1 MNLGL
6 KQKIAAAGLGLAL
19 PLVIFY
25 EGTRQQAYLDPVS
38 IPTIC
43 RGHIEGVKLGQTATL
58 DQCDDMLAK
67 DLLKANA
74 AMQACVL
81 VPLNDSQRA
90 AFASF
95 VFNAGSGNF
104 CGSSMARKLNA
115 GDYIGAC
122 NELPRWVYA
131 GGKVLPGLVKRR
143 AAEKELCLGVQ
154 G

>member
-1 MNLGL
+1 MNLDL
-6 KQKIAAAGLGLAL
+6 KQKIAAAGLGMAV
-19 PLVIFY
+19 PLVIFF

-43 RGHIEGVKLGQTATL
+43 RGHTEGVHLGQTATA

-67 DLLKANA
+67 DLLKADA
-74 AMQACVL
+74 EMRACVL
-81 VPLNDSQRA
+81 VPLTDNQRA

-95 VFNAGSGNF
+95 IFNAGSGNF

-115 GDYIGAC
+115 GDLAGAC

-131 GGKVLPGLVKRR
+131 GGKVLPGLIKRR
-143 AAEKELCLGVQ
+143 AAEKELCLRKSG
-154 G
+154 

>member
-1 MNLGL
+1 MNIDL
-6 KQKIAAAGLGLAL
+6 KRKIIAAGLGLAV

-25 EGTRQQAYLDPVS
+25 EGTFQKSYSDPIG

-43 RGHIEGVKLGQTATL
+43 RGHTEGVRLGQTATA

-74 AMQACVL
+74 EMQACVL
-81 VPLNDSQRA
+81 VPLNENQRA

-95 VFNAGSGNF
+95 TFNAGSGNF

-115 GDYIGAC
+115 GDYAGAC

-131 GGKVLPGLVKRR
+131 GGKILPGLVKRR
-143 AAEKELCLGVQ
+143 AAEKELCLRSEG
-154 G
+154 